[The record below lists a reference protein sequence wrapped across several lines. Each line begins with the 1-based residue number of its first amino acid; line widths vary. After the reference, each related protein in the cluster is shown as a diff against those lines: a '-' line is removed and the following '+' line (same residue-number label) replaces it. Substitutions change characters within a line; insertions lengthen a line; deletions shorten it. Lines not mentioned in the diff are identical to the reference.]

1 LQQIAELRFGRGPRR
16 NLFPTLSEIKY
27 KGKLMSRR
35 NSRNSDAALSLTP
48 MIDVMTVLLAVF
60 MVTTP
65 MMTTGI
71 NLDLP
76 RAGRSAITGHDHAI
90 QISVDSAGRYYI
102 GENQMSRDD
111 IVVKAIAMRLENAD
125 LTIMIS
131 GDSRADYGAVMSIM
145 GKLKDAGFQKVGL
158 RAKLDN

>member
-1 LQQIAELRFGRGPRR
+1 
-16 NLFPTLSEIKY
+16 
-27 KGKLMSRR
+27 MSRLR
-35 NSRNSDAALSLTP
+35 KRQSDGGIQLTP

-71 NLDLP
+71 DLELP
-76 RAGRSAITGHDHAI
+76 RAGTSAMTGNDHAV
-90 QISVDSAGRYYI
+90 QISVDSRGRYFLS
-102 GENQMSRDD
+102 ETQMSRDD
-111 IVVKAIAMRLENAD
+111 VVKRAVAMRGENPN

-131 GDSRADYGAVMSIM
+131 GDTHADYGAVMSVM

-158 RAKLDN
+158 RTQPE

>member
-1 LQQIAELRFGRGPRR
+1 
-16 NLFPTLSEIKY
+16 
-27 KGKLMSRR
+27 MSRIR
-35 NSRNSDAALSLTP
+35 RRQADGSIQLTP

-71 NLDLP
+71 DLELP
-76 RAGRSAITGHDHAI
+76 RAGASAMTGNDHAI
-90 QISVDSAGRYYI
+90 QISVDAAGNYYLS
-102 GENQMSRDD
+102 EMKLSRDD
-111 IVVKAIAMRLENAD
+111 VVARAIAMRGENPN

-131 GDSRADYGAVMSIM
+131 GDTHADYGAVMSVM

-158 RAKLDN
+158 RTQPE

>member
-1 LQQIAELRFGRGPRR
+1 MGANMSRLRRR
-16 NLFPTLSEIKY
+16 N
-27 KGKLMSRR
+27 
-35 NSRNSDAALSLTP
+35 NDALIQLTP

-71 NLDLP
+71 DLNLP
-76 RAGRSAITGHDHAI
+76 RAGASAMTGNDHAI
-90 QISVDSAGRYYI
+90 QISVDKMGNYYLS
-102 GENQMSRDD
+102 EMQLPQEE
-111 IVVKAIAMRLENAD
+111 IVTRAIAMRGENPQ

-131 GDSRADYGAVMSIM
+131 GDTDANYGAVMSMM

-158 RAKLDN
+158 RTQPE

>member
-1 LQQIAELRFGRGPRR
+1 MARVRR
-16 NLFPTLSEIKY
+16 
-27 KGKLMSRR
+27 RQA
-35 NSRNSDAALSLTP
+35 DAGIQLTP

-71 NLDLP
+71 DLELP
-76 RAGRSAITGHDHAI
+76 RAGASAMTGNDHAI
-90 QISVDSAGRYYI
+90 QISVDSNGRYFLS
-102 GENQMSRDD
+102 EMELPRDE
-111 IVVKAIAMRLENAD
+111 IVKRAIAMRGENPN

-131 GDSRADYGAVMSIM
+131 GDTHADYGAVMSMM

-158 RAKLDN
+158 RTQPE